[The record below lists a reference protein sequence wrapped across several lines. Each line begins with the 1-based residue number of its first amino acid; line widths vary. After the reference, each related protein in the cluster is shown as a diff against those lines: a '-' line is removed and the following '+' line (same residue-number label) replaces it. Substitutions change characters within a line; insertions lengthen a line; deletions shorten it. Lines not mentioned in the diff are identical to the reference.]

1 LTTRSRQYEIS
12 SGGISLTKKIVIR
25 RNAKHQAFSEA
36 CEADDRGRIDTL
48 LQEGLDLTEP
58 WSTEVYPL
66 DVARYANNLPLL
78 AYLLEQ
84 GMPPWLNLRSLLPE
98 APEGDLSVFS
108 LLTGWEPEHHE
119 AMMFLLEHGSPANSS
134 ETGYNA
140 LASLAYLK
148 EYVMRDT
155 LCRLEGSVVGDKSD
169 AFFAALLAHKPNVDQ
184 PMSTGGTLL
193 YQIAEGNN
201 RYVAPLVA
209 LSKKVDAPQSRTY
222 KSMTPLRVA
231 ADKGSDLAVEAL
243 LKAGANPNVMDRYHQ
258 KSSILDEALSSQ
270 ANNRNFVYGNYPRV
284 IELLRAYGA
293 KTSAE
298 MREAGE
304 IPPLSS
310 DKPTGKE

>member
-1 LTTRSRQYEIS
+1 MAT
-12 SGGISLTKKIVIR
+12 KIVMR
-25 RNAKHQAFSEA
+25 RNAKHQAFSDA
-36 CEADDRGRIDTL
+36 CEADDRAQMHALI
-48 LQEGLDLTEP
+48 QEGLDLTEP
-58 WSTEVYPL
+58 WSINAYPL
-66 DVARYANNLPLL
+66 VVARYANNLLLL

-108 LLTGWEPEHHE
+108 LLNYWEPGHHE
-119 AMMFLLEHGSPANSS
+119 AMMFLLEHGSSANST

-155 LCRLEGSVVGDKSD
+155 LCRLEDSVVGERSD
-169 AFFAALLAHKPNVDQ
+169 EFFAALMAHKPNVDQ

-193 YQIAEGNN
+193 RHIAEGNN

-209 LSKKVDAPQSRTY
+209 LSKKVDAPKHRTH

-243 LKAGANPNVMDRYHQ
+243 LKAGAKPNVMDRYHQ
-258 KSSILDEALSSQ
+258 NDSILDEALSSQ
-270 ANNRNFVYGNYPRV
+270 ANKRNFVYGNYPRV
-284 IELLRAYGA
+284 IELLRAHGA

-298 MREAGE
+298 MRQAGE

-310 DKPTGKE
+310 DKPA

>member
-1 LTTRSRQYEIS
+1 M
-12 SGGISLTKKIVIR
+12 IR

-36 CEADDRGRIDTL
+36 CEADDRARINAL

-58 WSTEVYPL
+58 WSINAYPL
-66 DVARYANNLPLL
+66 VVARYANNLPLL
-78 AYLLEQ
+78 AFLLEQ

-108 LLTGWEPEHHE
+108 LLAYWEPGHHE
-119 AMMFLLEHGSPANSS
+119 AMMFLLKHGSSANST

-140 LASLAYLK
+140 LASLVDLK
-148 EYVMRDT
+148 EYVMCDT
-155 LCRLEGSVVGDKSD
+155 LCRLEDSVVGEKSD
-169 AFFAALLAHKPNVDQ
+169 EFFDALLAHTPNVDQ

-193 YQIAEGNN
+193 YQIAQGNN

-209 LSKKVDAPQSRTY
+209 LSKKVDAPKYRTH

-243 LKAGANPNVMDRYHQ
+243 LKAGAKPNVMDRYHYHA
-258 KSSILDEALSSQ
+258 SILDEALSSQ
-270 ANNRNFVYGNYPRV
+270 ANKRNFVYGNYPRV
-284 IELLRAYGA
+284 IELLRTHGA

-310 DKPTGKE
+310 DKPA

>member
-1 LTTRSRQYEIS
+1 M
-12 SGGISLTKKIVIR
+12 TKKIVIR

-36 CEADDRGRIDTL
+36 CEVDDRARINAL

-58 WSTEVYPL
+58 WSTHAYPL

-108 LLTGWEPEHHE
+108 MLTGWEPGHHE
-119 AMMFLLEHGSPANSS
+119 AMMFLLEHGSPANST

-140 LASLAYLK
+140 LASLAHLK

-155 LCRLEGSVVGDKSD
+155 LCRIEDSVVGDKSD
-169 AFFAALLAHKPNVDQ
+169 AFFAALLTHTPNVDQ

-193 YQIAEGNN
+193 YQIAGGNN

-209 LSKKVDAPQSRTY
+209 LSKKVDAPKHRTH
-222 KSMTPLRVA
+222 KSMTPLRA
-231 ADKGSDLAVEAL
+231 AANMGADLAVEAL
-243 LKAGANPNVMDRYHQ
+243 LKAGAKPNVMDRYHQ
-258 KSSILDEALSSQ
+258 NDSILDEALSSQ
-270 ANNRNFVYGNYPRV
+270 ANKRNFVYGNYPRV
-284 IELLRAYGA
+284 IELLRAHGA

-310 DKPTGKE
+310 DKPS